1 MFTLFSGRHNL
12 VYHWGTC
19 TPIWHFYTRLCK
31 FVRNI
36 STNIWGL
43 GKRTGLELGQ
53 VSYFFIFYKLTSQF
67 LSFLHWIV
75 FDLFF
80 YCVTVKT
87 IYNKLKLKTE
97 WKNKRRKD
105 SPLQYHYV
113 AIRTREL
120 NIIWNHLPMK
130 QTNIFWL
137 PRKDMYRYQQLTKSV
152 RVWEGMREPE
162 S

>member
-1 MFTLFSGRHNL
+1 MDKCL
-12 VYHWGTC
+12 
-19 TPIWHFYTRLCK
+19 
-31 FVRNI
+31 I
-36 STNIWGL
+36 S
-43 GKRTGLELGQ
+43 
-53 VSYFFIFYKLTSQF
+53 VSSITSQF
-67 LSFLHWIV
+67 CSFLHWIV

-120 NIIWNHLPMK
+120 NIEIICLWNK
-130 QTNIFWL
+130 QTFSDCQEKTCTGMSSLQSQWECERQWESLKVSGQKQSRSLSTTCTHNYSITIINNLLQL
-137 PRKDMYRYQQLTKSV
+137 PQNY
-152 RVWEGMREPE
+152 GAF
-162 S
+162 